1 MLNDLNPAFLRP
13 VQSDEFLP
21 PVSIWTTIGGL
32 FLVGGVGAAV
42 GLATFVKYNVTVK
55 AAATVRPTGEIRIV
69 QAAIA
74 GSIKSILVKENS
86 SVKQG
91 IAIATIDDSQLQTK
105 KNQLAG
111 NIQNSQLQNA
121 QIDAQ
126 IVSLNNERDL
136 ELSLM
141 NHNMA
146 SAQANLQSNKREYQ
160 ERQVITQTEVQEA
173 LAVLELAKTQMEQYQ
188 HLASTG
194 AVAQLQIKEKEQAF
208 KAAQAKLERS
218 QASLN
223 PSAQGIAI
231 AKERIAQERTKG
243 EITQASLNKERELLL
258 QRQIAIHNDINYNLK
273 ELRQVEAELK
283 KTILQ
288 SPDYGKIL
296 KLELRNPGEVV
307 SVGQPIAQIA
317 PGNAELVVKAR
328 VMAQD
333 ISNIH
338 VCEQRV
344 VTDCQTGKVQMRISA
359 YPYPDYGILK
369 GAVRAISADIITPQT
384 TSAAVP
390 YYEVTI
396 QPERPYLIKGDRSYP
411 LKSGME
417 VTADI
422 ISQEETLLKFVLRKT
437 RLLTNL

>member
-1 MLNDLNPAFLRP
+1 MLNDLNPAFIRP

-21 PVSIWTTIGGL
+21 PISIWTTIGGL

-91 IAIATIDDSQLQTK
+91 MAIATIDDSQLQTK

-126 IVSLNNERDL
+126 IVSLNNERDF

-141 NHNMA
+141 NHNIA
-146 SAQANLQSNKREYQ
+146 AAQANLQSNQREYQ

-273 ELRQVEAELK
+273 ELRQVETELK
-283 KTILQ
+283 KTVLQ
-288 SPDYGKIL
+288 SPDSGKIL

-422 ISQEETLLKFVLRKT
+422 ISQEETLLKFVLRKA

>member
-1 MLNDLNPAFLRP
+1 MHI
-13 VQSDEFLP
+13 
-21 PVSIWTTIGGL
+21 SIWTTIGGL

-55 AAATVRPTGEIRIV
+55 AAATVRPTGETRIV

-91 IAIATIDDSQLQTK
+91 MAIATIDDSQLQTK

-111 NIQNSQLQNA
+111 NIQNSQLQLA

-126 IVSLNNERDL
+126 ILSLNNERDF

-141 NHNMA
+141 NHNIA

-231 AKERIAQERTKG
+231 AKERIAQERIRG
-243 EITQASLNKERELLL
+243 EITLASLNKERELLL

-288 SPDYGKIL
+288 SPDSGKIL
-296 KLELRNPGEVV
+296 KLELRNPGQVV

-338 VCEQRV
+338 VCEQFLP
-344 VTDCQTGKVQMRISA
+344 ISLH
-359 YPYPDYGILK
+359 PKLLQ
-369 GAVRAISADIITPQT
+369 PQFLT
-384 TSAAVP
+384 MKSRSS
-390 YYEVTI
+390 
-396 QPERPYLIKGDRSYP
+396 QKDLI
-411 LKSGME
+411 
-417 VTADI
+417 
-422 ISQEETLLKFVLRKT
+422 
-437 RLLTNL
+437 

>member
-42 GLATFVKYNVTVK
+42 ALATFVKYNVTVK
-55 AAATVRPTGEIRIV
+55 AAATVRPIGETRIV

-91 IAIATIDDSQLQTK
+91 MAIATIDDFQLQTK

-126 IVSLNNERDL
+126 IVSLNNERDF

-141 NHNMA
+141 NHNIA

-231 AKERIAQERTKG
+231 AKERIAQKRIRG
-243 EITQASLNKERELLL
+243 EITLASLNKERELLL
-258 QRQIAIHNDINYNLK
+258 QRQIAIQNDINYNLK
-273 ELRQVEAELK
+273 ELRQVETELK
-283 KTILQ
+283 KTVLQ
-288 SPDYGKIL
+288 SPDSGKIL
-296 KLELRNPGEVV
+296 KLELTNPGQVV

-344 VTDCQTGKVQMRISA
+344 VTDCQAGKVQMRISA

-390 YYEVTI
+390 CYEVTI

-422 ISQEETLLKFVLRKT
+422 ISQEETLLKFVLRKA
-437 RLLTNL
+437 RLLANL

>member
-42 GLATFVKYNVTVK
+42 ALATFVKYNVTVK

-74 GSIKSILVKENS
+74 GSIKSILLKENS

-91 IAIATIDDSQLQTK
+91 MAIATIDDSQLQTK

-111 NIQNSQLQNA
+111 NIHNSQLQNA

-126 IVSLNNERDL
+126 IVSLNNERDF

-141 NHNMA
+141 KHNIA
-146 SAQANLQSNKREYQ
+146 SAQANLQSNQREYQ

-218 QASLN
+218 QASVN

-243 EITQASLNKERELLL
+243 EITLANLNKERELLL
-258 QRQIAIHNDINYNLK
+258 QRQIAIRNEINLNLK
-273 ELRQVEAELK
+273 ELRQVETELK

-288 SPDYGKIL
+288 SPDSGKIL

-307 SVGQPIAQIA
+307 SVGQPIAEIA

-422 ISQEETLLKFVLRKT
+422 ISQEETLLQFVLRKA

>member
-1 MLNDLNPAFLRP
+1 MLNGLNPAFLRP

-55 AAATVRPTGEIRIV
+55 AAATVRPTGETRIV

-91 IAIATIDDSQLQTK
+91 MAIATIDDSQLQTK

-111 NIQNSQLQNA
+111 NIQNSQLQLA

-126 IVSLNNERDL
+126 ILSLNNERDF

-141 NHNMA
+141 NHNIA

-243 EITQASLNKERELLL
+243 EIILASLNKERELLL
-258 QRQIAIHNDINYNLK
+258 QRQIAIQNDINYNLK
-273 ELRQVEAELK
+273 ELRQVETELK

-288 SPDYGKIL
+288 SPDSGKIL
-296 KLELRNPGEVV
+296 KLELRNPGQVV

-344 VTDCQTGKVQMRISA
+344 VTDCQAGKVQMRISA

-396 QPERPYLIKGDRSYP
+396 QPERPYLIKGDRTYP

-422 ISQEETLLKFVLRKT
+422 ISQEETLLKFVLRKA

>member
-42 GLATFVKYNVTVK
+42 ALATFVKYNVTVK

-91 IAIATIDDSQLQTK
+91 MAIATIDDSQLQTK

-111 NIQNSQLQNA
+111 NIQNSQLQLA

-126 IVSLNNERDL
+126 IVSLNNERDF

-141 NHNMA
+141 NHNIA

-160 ERQVITQTEVQEA
+160 ERQVITQTQVQEA

-218 QASLN
+218 QASVN

-243 EITQASLNKERELLL
+243 EITLASLNKERELLL
-258 QRQIAIHNDINYNLK
+258 QRQIAIRNEINLNLK
-273 ELRQVEAELK
+273 ELRQVETELK

-288 SPDYGKIL
+288 SPDSGKIL

-317 PGNAELVVKAR
+317 PGSAELLVKAR

-344 VTDCQTGKVQMRISA
+344 VTDCQAGKVQMRISA

-369 GAVRAISADIITPQT
+369 GAVRGISADIITPQT

-422 ISQEETLLKFVLRKT
+422 ISQEETLLQFVLRKA

>member
-42 GLATFVKYNVTVK
+42 ALATFVKYNVTVK
-55 AAATVRPTGEIRIV
+55 AAATVRPTGETRIV

-91 IAIATIDDSQLQTK
+91 MAIATIDDSQLQTK

-126 IVSLNNERDL
+126 IVSLNNERDF

-141 NHNMA
+141 NHNIA
-146 SAQANLQSNKREYQ
+146 SAQANLQSNQREYQ
-160 ERQVITQTEVQEA
+160 ERQVITQTQVQEA

-231 AKERIAQERTKG
+231 AKERIAQERIRG
-243 EITQASLNKERELLL
+243 EITLASLNKERELLL

-288 SPDYGKIL
+288 SPDSGKIL
-296 KLELRNPGEVV
+296 KLELRNPGQVV
-307 SVGQPIAQIA
+307 SVGQPIAEIA

-344 VTDCQTGKVQMRISA
+344 VTDCQAGKVQMRISA

-396 QPERPYLIKGDRSYP
+396 QPERPYLIKGDRTYP

-422 ISQEETLLKFVLRKT
+422 ISQEETLLQFVLRKA

>member
-42 GLATFVKYNVTVK
+42 ALATFVKYNVTVK

-91 IAIATIDDSQLQTK
+91 MAIATIDDFQLQTK

-126 IVSLNNERDL
+126 IVSLNNERDF

-141 NHNMA
+141 NHNIA
-146 SAQANLQSNKREYQ
+146 SAQANLQSNQREYQ

-231 AKERIAQERTKG
+231 AKERIAQKRIRG
-243 EITQASLNKERELLL
+243 EITLASLNKERELLL
-258 QRQIAIHNDINYNLK
+258 QRQIAIQNDINYNLK
-273 ELRQVEAELK
+273 ELRQVETELK
-283 KTILQ
+283 KTVLQ
-288 SPDYGKIL
+288 SPDSGKIL
-296 KLELRNPGEVV
+296 KLELTNPGQVV

-344 VTDCQTGKVQMRISA
+344 VTDCQAGKVQMRISA

-422 ISQEETLLKFVLRKT
+422 ISQEETLLQFVIRKA

>member
-91 IAIATIDDSQLQTK
+91 MAIATIDDSQLQTK

-111 NIQNSQLQNA
+111 NIQNSQLQLA

-126 IVSLNNERDL
+126 IVSLNNERDF

-141 NHNMA
+141 NHNIA

-160 ERQVITQTEVQEA
+160 ERQVITQTQVQEA

-243 EITQASLNKERELLL
+243 EIILASLNKERELLL

-288 SPDYGKIL
+288 SPDSGKIL
-296 KLELRNPGEVV
+296 KLELRNPGQVV

-344 VTDCQTGKVQMRISA
+344 VTDCQAGKVQMRISA

-422 ISQEETLLKFVLRKT
+422 ISQEETLLQFVLRKA

>member
-42 GLATFVKYNVTVK
+42 ALATFVKYNVTVK

-91 IAIATIDDSQLQTK
+91 MAIATIDDSQLQTK

-111 NIQNSQLQNA
+111 NIQNSQLQLA

-126 IVSLNNERDL
+126 ILSLNNERDF

-141 NHNMA
+141 NHNIA

-160 ERQVITQTEVQEA
+160 ERQVITQTQVQEA

-188 HLASTG
+188 RLASTG

-243 EITQASLNKERELLL
+243 EIILASLNKERELLL

-288 SPDYGKIL
+288 SPDSGKIL
-296 KLELRNPGEVV
+296 KLELRNPGQVV
-307 SVGQPIAQIA
+307 SVGQPIAEIA

-344 VTDCQTGKVQMRISA
+344 VTDCQAGKVQMRISA

-422 ISQEETLLKFVLRKT
+422 ISQEETLLQFVLRKA

>member
-42 GLATFVKYNVTVK
+42 ALATFVKYNITVK
-55 AAATVRPTGEIRIV
+55 AAATVRPIGEIRIV

-74 GSIKSILVKENS
+74 GSIKSILVKENF

-91 IAIATIDDSQLQTK
+91 MAIATIDDSQLQTK

-111 NIQNSQLQNA
+111 NIQNSQLQLA

-126 IVSLNNERDL
+126 ILSLNNERDF

-141 NHNMA
+141 NHNIA
-146 SAQANLQSNKREYQ
+146 SAQANLQSNQREYQ
-160 ERQVITQTEVQEA
+160 ERQVITQTQVQEA

-188 HLASTG
+188 RLASTG

-231 AKERIAQERTKG
+231 AKERIAQKRIRG
-243 EITQASLNKERELLL
+243 EITLASLNKERELLL
-258 QRQIAIHNDINYNLK
+258 QRQIAIQNDINYNLK

-288 SPDYGKIL
+288 SPDSGKIL
-296 KLELRNPGEVV
+296 KLELTNPGQVV

-344 VTDCQTGKVQMRISA
+344 VTDCQAGKVQMRISA

-390 YYEVTI
+390 CYEVTI

-422 ISQEETLLKFVLRKT
+422 ISQEETLLKFVLRKA
-437 RLLTNL
+437 RLLANL

>member
-1 MLNDLNPAFLRP
+1 MLNDLNPAFIRP

-21 PVSIWTTIGGL
+21 PISIWTTIGGL

-91 IAIATIDDSQLQTK
+91 MAIATIDDSQLQTK

-126 IVSLNNERDL
+126 IVSLNNERDF

-141 NHNMA
+141 NHNIA
-146 SAQANLQSNKREYQ
+146 AAQANLQSNQREYQ

-273 ELRQVEAELK
+273 ELRQVETELK
-283 KTILQ
+283 KTVLQ
-288 SPDYGKIL
+288 SPDSGKIL